1 MKQRMKRYC
10 KFLLG
15 KLVEVCRKLFRRPL
29 LLVVV
34 LLCTALFFLVAWSTN
49 AFSTNSR
56 MTSFGL
62 NDIGELATQ
71 SGYFTV
77 VNIIDDNVEL
87 WGWKVPLTTS
97 KYIFS
102 YDGTVKAGLDFSK
115 LKYKVN
121 ELGKEIVIYLPEV
134 EILSIEL
141 QEDSL
146 VIYDESHNIFTPLGL
161 NDIQEARLEMI
172 DEIRS
177 RALENGLLEQAA
189 INAQTLIV
197 GFLSGQYDL
206 NEYHVDFR
214 DAK

>member
-10 KFLLG
+10 KILLV
-15 KLVEVCRKLFRRPL
+15 KLGEVCRKLFHRPL

-34 LLCTALFFLVAWSTN
+34 LLCVALFILIAWSTD

-62 NDIGELATQ
+62 TDIGELATQ

-77 VNIIDDNVEL
+77 VNMIDDNVEL

-102 YDGTVKAGLDFSK
+102 YDGIVKAGLDFSK
-115 LKYKVN
+115 LNYKVN
-121 ELGKEIVIYLPEV
+121 ELTKEIVIYLPEI

-161 NDIQEARLEMI
+161 NDIQDARLAMI

-177 RALENGLLEQAA
+177 RALDNGLLEQAT

-206 NEYHVDFR
+206 SEYHVDFR

>member
-1 MKQRMKRYC
+1 MKRYC